1 MHERLRVG
9 LAFLILAGAIFC
21 AGPTAARAA
30 STEPVLS
37 LSKGSGQGY
46 PTKPIRLIVPFSPGG
61 LADIVA
67 RIIAQPAAQLLG
79 QSIIVDNRPGADG
92 AIAGSITVKAAP
104 DGYTLF
110 FATSTAMSAVPTLRK
125 LPPYNPVSD
134 FTPITDMGR
143 NIFFMYVHPSLPVRT
158 LPELINHI
166 RAYPGKLN
174 YGSISSTSMV
184 ATAQI
189 LLLYKLD
196 AVRIP
201 YNGEAAAIPDMVS
214 GRIQFGFMSAGPG
227 YAQAR
232 EGKLRVLATLTPT
245 RSSVAPDVPT
255 LEEAGVKGVTTSSWG
270 GLFGPAR
277 MPAPVVERLSREFR
291 VVLSRPDIAD
301 TLGRQ
306 GFIARGSP
314 PAELAAYVE
323 EQIETW
329 SRIVREAGIPV
340 E

>member
-1 MHERLRVG
+1 MRVRVKAEF
-9 LAFLILAGAIFC
+9 AFLTMAGGIFC
-21 AGPTAARAA
+21 AGLTAAQ
-30 STEPVLS
+30 SYPL
-37 LSKGSGQGY
+37 GY
-46 PTKPIRLIVPFSPGG
+46 PVKPIRLIVPFQPGG

-67 RIIAQPAAQLLG
+67 RIIAQPAAQQFG

-110 FATSTAMSAVPTLRK
+110 YSTSTAMSAVPTLRK
-125 LPPYNPVSD
+125 NPPYNPLRD
-134 FTPITDMGR
+134 FTPVTDMGR

-158 LPELINHI
+158 IPELISHI
-166 RAYPGKLN
+166 RANPGKLN
-174 YGSISSTSMV
+174 YGSVSSTSMV
-184 ATAQI
+184 ATAQ
-189 LLLYKLD
+189 LLSLYKLD

-201 YNGEAAAIPDMVS
+201 YNGEAPAIPDIVTN
-214 GRIQFGFMSAGPG
+214 RIQFGFLTAGPG

-232 EGKLRVLATLTPT
+232 EGKLRVLATLTPR
-245 RSSVAPDVPT
+245 RSALAPDVPT

-277 MPAPVVERLSREFR
+277 MPAPIVDRLSREFR
-291 VVLSRPDIAD
+291 AVLSRPDIVE
-301 TLGRQ
+301 TLGRH
-306 GFIARGSP
+306 GFLARGST
-314 PAELAAYVE
+314 PAELEAMVK
-323 EQIETW
+323 EQLDTW

>member
-1 MHERLRVG
+1 MRVSVIAC
-9 LAFLILAGAIFC
+9 LKFLIAAGSVFC
-21 AGPTAARAA
+21 TAAAA
-30 STEPVLS
+30 AQSAPIT
-37 LSKGSGQGY
+37 Y
-46 PTKPIRLIVPFSPGG
+46 PNRTIRLIVPFSPGG
-61 LADIVA
+61 LADITA
-67 RIIAQPAAQLLG
+67 RIIAQPAAQQLG

-92 AIAGSITVKAAP
+92 AIAGGIVVKAAP

-110 FATSTAMSAVPTLRK
+110 FSTSTAMSAVPKLRK
-125 LPPYNPVSD
+125 NPPYDPLRD

-158 LPELINHI
+158 MTELIDHI
-166 RAYPGKLN
+166 GTNPGKLN

-189 LLLYKLD
+189 LSMYKLD

-201 YNGEAAAIPDMVS
+201 YNGEAPAIPDIVS

-232 EGKLRVLATLTPT
+232 EGKLRVLATLTPK
-245 RSSVAPDVPT
+245 RSVIAPDVPT

-270 GLFGPAR
+270 GLFGPAH
-277 MPAPVVERLSREFR
+277 MPAPIVERLSREFR
-291 VVLSRPDIAD
+291 MVLSRPDIVE

-306 GFIARGSP
+306 GFIAHGST
-314 PAELAAYVE
+314 PAELGAYVK
-323 EQIETW
+323 EQLETW
-329 SRIVREAGIPV
+329 RRIVRETGIAV